1 MAHISVGTWTG
12 PSYLVILIC
21 EIANHNGQ
29 QVLWKGVRDCWP
41 VFLAEQG
48 NVRHLLHQ
56 LCPHGRLCRNDRK
69 VSGCVLPAWGSR
81 QAGSQE
87 GPQKSP
93 RLSSRHCE
101 RSGNALRS
109 VMLFTVTARSP
120 PPRFCLQSLPGACGH
135 SLWGLPPEFR
145 STVYGITHK
154 LCSLRAPRQA
164 VRTGS

>member
-1 MAHISVGTWTG
+1 MGSKYFEKAYGIAGRFSWQNKAMWGTCSISSALTVGSAGTT
-12 PSYLVILIC
+12 
-21 EIANHNGQ
+21 
-29 QVLWKGVRDCWP
+29 
-41 VFLAEQG
+41 
-48 NVRHLLHQ
+48 
-56 LCPHGRLCRNDRK
+56 GRL
-69 VSGCVLPAWGSR
+69 SGCVLPAQGSC

-109 VMLFTVTARSP
+109 VMLFTDTARSP
-120 PPRFCLQSLPGACGH
+120 PPRFCLQSLPGAYGH

-164 VRTGS
+164 IRTGSSPECSQRVQSL